1 MMSFR
6 TQRVAVSVAVLIG
19 LSVKP
24 AESQQQ
30 AQEPE
35 TITIYADE
43 VDYGPKS
50 LSERVFEVDAV
61 IRCRVESGRV
71 KTSRKAVPALA
82 NSKYGVDLDV
92 FTEQIVTVLEI
103 IKTSERLPKEG
114 GRLAIAQP
122 VGEGV
127 IDGVRIR
134 RETTFKQ
141 FAPGEEYVLFL
152 RWDESRQLFSVSPSD
167 AFGLKNGKVTPGGRV
182 SHAAREAGSEEGDF
196 LTRLRS
202 APTLQKVP

>member
-1 MMSFR
+1 MMFFR
-6 TQRVAVSVAVLIG
+6 TQWVAVSVAVLIG
-19 LSVKP
+19 LSAKP

-30 AQEPE
+30 AREPE
-35 TITIYADE
+35 IIIYADE
-43 VDYGPKS
+43 ADHGLKS

-71 KTSRKAVPALA
+71 KTSRRAAASFVNPKHAV
-82 NSKYGVDLDV
+82 DV

-114 GRLAIAQP
+114 GHLAIAQP
-122 VGEGV
+122 VGDGV

-134 RETTFKQ
+134 RDTTFKQ

-152 RWDESRQLFSVSPSD
+152 RWDESRQLFSVLPSD
-167 AFGLKNGKVTPGGRV
+167 TFELKNGKVAPAGRA
-182 SHAAREAGSEEGDF
+182 SHAVREAGSEVGEF
-196 LTRLRS
+196 LARLRS